1 MTTAQILAGLAALA
15 TVGWPHAKGA
25 ANWATG
31 LWQGLRK
38 PQPPLP
44 TPHEEAVAPTY
55 AKAIGDLASVRARLK
70 ATGCLNDAELKAIDT
85 LTLALVAGSD
95 A

>member
-1 MTTAQILAGLAALA
+1 MTPAELAAALA
-15 TVGWPHAKGA
+15 ACAALGYPHAGNA
-25 ANWATG
+25 YQWVTG

-44 TPHEEAVAPTY
+44 TKPEEAVTPSYSA
-55 AKAIGDLASVRARLK
+55 AINDLASVRSRLK
-70 ATGCLNDAELKAIDT
+70 ATDCLHEEQLKAVDA

-95 A
+95 L